1 MDKIQAFL
9 QLFHRFWHEKDINL
23 VILHQKREMW
33 INYLSCYKSESKY
46 PQRVLIIHLERW
58 ITEYTRKA
66 TESFALINL
75 ISSYIFLFLKKKK

>member
-33 INYLSCYKSESKY
+33 INYLSC
-46 PQRVLIIHLERW
+46 
-58 ITEYTRKA
+58 
-66 TESFALINL
+66 
-75 ISSYIFLFLKKKK
+75 